1 MLTLRGAPALSAFR
15 QEKLARKLCRL
26 HPEIKLLHTEYI
38 HFAEVE
44 QALEGERLE
53 RLASLLTYG
62 PELPPVESGQI
73 ADATLLLVVPRPGTI
88 SPWSSKATDIA
99 HNCGLQEG
107 VRLERGIAY

>member
-26 HPEIKLLHTEYI
+26 HPEITLLHTEYI

-73 ADATLLLVVPRPGTI
+73 ADATLLLVVPIPLAAAHQGGAVLLLTALLNAAHLLPR
-88 SPWSSKATDIA
+88 SS
-99 HNCGLQEG
+99 GG
-107 VRLERGIAY
+107 